1 MKLRIIKKQKSGRNK
16 RNILRVS
23 AIFSS
28 VLILL
33 SILSGCLSL
42 GSNSVRTNNRTENKV
57 KLPYKINTN
66 ADGEITDI
74 SLLSAMIDS
83 INNSASVQEV
93 YTAIPESSKIDL
105 SLNDFSLYIEAM
117 SHPEKKEIIEFR
129 RVPDELKRQI
139 TISISTT
146 LSGLALEAESTEYY
160 ELIFFKDDQEVNDKI
175 DQETEVVSTIIGIQ
189 HDAEG
194 KPYLSAN
201 WIKEINQIYEFS
213 RFYFKAL
220 NDRDKDMLAWLLL
233 QAYPEQVEDEISE
246 IENNKAQLLINYYRL
261 SIETEPLNSVVYL
274 LMPNSIEYH
283 QELTTI
289 TKNQN
294 NIRTCTFK
302 QTNNLISV
310 SDPYPDKIKNQH
322 LNLYYEDDFLLS
334 WSSNGV
340 REMYYSDKLNT
351 LLGEPKIEK
360 IEMEDPLQTGAVFW
374 QVQYDQLTLIIKGF
388 GDLESNT
395 WSGIVEQL
403 ELNEKSDKLSLGS
416 AKGETDSLYYNMDL
430 NNFYKNYPFSPESN
444 FIIPGN
450 QQGTKME
457 MIVQAENSKITR
469 IIIRAVYD
477 QESA

>member
-1 MKLRIIKKQKSGRNK
+1 MKLRTIKKHKNGQTERI
-16 RNILRVS
+16 ILRIS
-23 AIFSS
+23 AVFCGL
-28 VLILL
+28 LIML
-33 SILSGCLSL
+33 SMLSGCLSL
-42 GSNSVRTNNRTENKV
+42 NLNSNNRTENKA

-83 INNSASVQEV
+83 INHIVSVPEV
-93 YTAIPESSKIDL
+93 YAAIPEVSKTDL

-117 SHPEKKEIIEFR
+117 SHPEKKEIIEYR
-129 RVPDELKRQI
+129 RVPDDLKRQI
-139 TISISTT
+139 TVGISTT

-160 ELIFFKDDQEVNDKI
+160 ELIFSKGDQAVSGET
-175 DQETEVVSTIIGIQ
+175 DQAEKTVSTIIGIQ

-194 KPYLSAN
+194 RPYLSAH
-201 WIKEINQIYEFS
+201 WIEEVNQIYEFS
-213 RFYFKAL
+213 RFYFRAL
-220 NDRDKDMLAWLLL
+220 SDRDKEMLAWLLL
-233 QAYPEQVEDEISE
+233 QAYPEQVEDKISQ
-246 IENNKAQLLINYYRL
+246 IENNKAQLLIDYYRL
-261 SIETEPLNSVVYL
+261 SIETEPLNSVVHL
-274 LMPNSIEYH
+274 LMPNSIEYR

-289 TKNQN
+289 TDDQK

-302 QTNNLISV
+302 QNNNLISV
-310 SDPYPDKIKNQH
+310 SDPYPEKIKNQH

-340 REMYYSDKLNT
+340 RELYYSDKFNS
-351 LLGEPKIEK
+351 LLGEPKIER

-374 QVQYDQLTLIIKGF
+374 QIQYDQLTLIIKGL
-388 GDLESNT
+388 GDPKSNV

-416 AKGETDSLYYNMDL
+416 AKGKTDSLYYGMDL
-430 NNFYKNYPFSPESN
+430 NDFCMNYPFSPESN
-444 FIIPGN
+444 FVISGN

-457 MIVQAENSKITR
+457 LIVQTENSKIVR

-477 QESA
+477 QAST

>member
-66 ADGEITDI
+66 ADGGITDI

-117 SHPEKKEIIEFR
+117 SHPEKKDIIEFR